1 MLRGLREI
9 KIESNAIAP
18 ECALFTR
25 TRLSKQQLHISQP
38 K

>member
-1 MLRGLREI
+1 MFRGLREI

-18 ECALFTR
+18 ECALFSHPR
-25 TRLSKQQLHISQP
+25 PSKQQLHLSQP